1 MMNAVFPV
9 WRRQAAI
16 VSEPIRFLAANP
28 GSRVRLL
35 IGGRASA
42 LRLLLIQEL
51 GTFPAQINYGGKDV
65 DKGGSY
71 AYLIENRW
79 ISGGSCFRSRR

>member
-1 MMNAVFPV
+1 MQFFPV
-9 WRRQAAI
+9 WRRQTAI

-28 GSRVRLL
+28 GSQGAAAD
-35 IGGRASA
+35 GGRASA

-51 GTFPAQINYGGKDV
+51 GTFPAQINYRGKDV

-71 AYLIENRW
+71 ADLI
-79 ISGGSCFRSRR
+79 